1 MLGCQVQLCLYY
13 STSSIGVN
21 FLSWTALHVHTR
33 LLFVFLKDGTSQLG
47 LSSYFSV
54 CVSSFPFLTFLTPH
68 KGREECVIKT
78 KKRRPCFRG
87 HVVKQHLLNMSQYCC
102 SLSILSD
109 EHKCLV
115 MTDKYVEVSYVYI
128 FLFLKYIFHTC
139 YIRNSPAIL
148 LGIHWWC
155 PFGPS
160 FAFITTLIL

>member
-21 FLSWTALHVHTR
+21 FLSWTALHVHTC
-33 LLFVFLKDGTSQLG
+33 LLFIFLKDGTSQLG

-78 KKRRPCFRG
+78 KKKDVLASEQSFQNDG
-87 HVVKQHLLNMSQYCC
+87 MSQYCC

-115 MTDKYVEVSYVYI
+115 MTDKYVEVSYIYI
-128 FLFLKYIFHTC
+128 LLFLKYIFHTC

-148 LGIHWWC
+148 LGIQW
-155 PFGPS
+155 
-160 FAFITTLIL
+160 